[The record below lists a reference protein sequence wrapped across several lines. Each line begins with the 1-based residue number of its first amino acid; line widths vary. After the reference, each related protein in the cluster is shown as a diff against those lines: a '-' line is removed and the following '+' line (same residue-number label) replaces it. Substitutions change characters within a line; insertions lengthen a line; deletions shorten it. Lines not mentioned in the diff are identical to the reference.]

1 MTLFTVTRH
10 LLFALWLEFMPHVV
24 LAQKK
29 VETHHPN
36 GKIKEVFSEL
46 KDKRSSVKH
55 GDYFG
60 YHQNGQLVQKGKY
73 DHGVKVGLW
82 WEYFSNGKVKEI
94 FNFDSQSAVPYTLD
108 LLLYNGLNLVG
119 YPKEAV
125 IKKLEGDV
133 EIRFEVD
140 SLCRCRNLDVVA
152 SSDPIFDDEARSAGQ
167 LLMKNIERE
176 QILRCDNRIVT
187 LPVKFRLQ

>member
-1 MTLFTVTRH
+1 MKLLTVARP
-10 LLFALWLEFMPHVV
+10 LLFALWLV
-24 LAQKK
+24 LISHDVMAQRK

-36 GKIKEVFSEL
+36 GKTKEVFSEL
-46 KDKRSSVKH
+46 QDKRSSVKH

-60 YHQNGQLVQKGKY
+60 YHQNGQLIQKGKY
-73 DHGVKVGLW
+73 HHGVKVGLW
-82 WEYFSNGKVKEI
+82 WEYFSNGKVKGI
-94 FNFDSQSAVPYTLD
+94 YDFDNQSAVPYTLD
-108 LLLYNGLNLVG
+108 LLLNKGLNLVG

-140 SLCRCRNLDVVA
+140 SLCRCRNLLVVA

-167 LLMKNIERE
+167 LLMKYIERE

-187 LPVKFRLQ
+187 FPVKFRLQ